1 MPTGSGTREALPSP
15 PTAILVD
22 IDGVLYV
29 GDEPVAGA
37 REALERLRSIAG
49 VRLVTNTTS
58 RSRGEVLAALR
69 RLGFQVEPGE
79 LLTPSALAVGYCR
92 DRGMERVALLVPE
105 SARED
110 LVGLT
115 DVGSGERAD
124 AVILGDLGE
133 GFTPGVLNLAL
144 GQILDGAQLIALQHN
159 RVYRSKDG
167 IVLDVGAY
175 AAALEYA
182 SGRDSVVI
190 GKPAPAFF
198 AAALADLGADAA
210 GAVMIGDDVEAD
222 VGGAIDAGLAG
233 ILMRTGKYREDVVA
247 RSGVRPTAT
256 VDSIADVSDLLSTPV
271 DAGGANA
278 WQQARALPRPA
289 R

>member
-1 MPTGSGTREALPSP
+1 LTLTTGPRAGEALPSR

-29 GDEPVAGA
+29 GDEPVPGA
-37 REALERLRSIAG
+37 ARALECLRSIAG
-49 VRLVTNTTS
+49 VRLLTNTTS
-58 RSRGEVLAALR
+58 RSRGEVLVGLR
-69 RLGFQVEPGE
+69 GLGFEAEPDE

-92 DRGMERVALLVPE
+92 ERGLERVALLVPE
-105 SARED
+105 SLRED
-110 LVGLT
+110 LAGLT
-115 DVGSGERAD
+115 DVGSDEGAD

-133 GFTPGVLNLAL
+133 GFTPAVLNRALAQL
-144 GQILDGAQLIALQHN
+144 LDGAQLIALQHN
-159 RVYRSKDG
+159 RVYRRKDG

-198 AAALADLGADAA
+198 AAALADLGADRV

-233 ILMRTGKYREDVVA
+233 ILVRTGKYRPDLVA
-247 RSGVRPTAT
+247 RSAVQATAT
-256 VDSIADVSDLLSTPV
+256 VDSIADVCDLFSLPV
-271 DAGGANA
+271 DAGAEK
-278 WQQARALPRPA
+278 ARRPT
-289 R
+289 

>member
-1 MPTGSGTREALPSP
+1 MNDQRSADSPAPSGTTTALPTP

-22 IDGVLYV
+22 LDGVLYV

-37 REALERLRSIAG
+37 REALERLRGIAG

-58 RSRGEVLAALR
+58 RSRGEVLEGLR
-69 RLGFQVEPGE
+69 RLGFPVEPEE

-92 DRGMERVALLVPE
+92 ERGIERVSLLVPD
-105 SARED
+105 SVRED
-110 LVGLT
+110 LAGLT

-133 GFTPGVLNLAL
+133 GFTPGVLNRALAQL
-144 GQILDGAQLIALQHN
+144 LDGAQLIALQHN
-159 RVYRSKDG
+159 RVYRRREG

-182 SGRDSVVI
+182 TGRDSVVI

-198 AAALADLGADAA
+198 AAALADLGAGAE

-222 VGGAIDAGLAG
+222 VGGALDAGLKG
-233 ILMRTGKYREDVVA
+233 ILVRTGKYREDVVA

-256 VDSIADVSDLLSTPV
+256 VDSIADVRDLLGLPV
-271 DAGGANA
+271 DAGRGAT
-278 WQQARALPRPA
+278 PRPA
-289 R
+289 

>member
-1 MPTGSGTREALPSP
+1 MGTGSCTDEALRRP

-29 GDEPVAGA
+29 GDEPVTGA
-37 REALERLRSIAG
+37 KEALERLRSMAG

-58 RSRGEVLAALR
+58 RSRGEVLAGLR
-69 RLGFQVEPGE
+69 RLGFQVEPEE
-79 LLTPSALAVGYCR
+79 LLTPSALAIGYCR
-92 DRGMERVALLVPE
+92 EQEIERVALLVPE
-105 SARED
+105 SVRED

-124 AVILGDLGE
+124 AVILGDLGD
-133 GFTPGVLNLAL
+133 GFTPAVLNRAL
-144 GQILDGAQLIALQHN
+144 SHLLDGAQLIALQHN
-159 RVYRSKDG
+159 RVYRGKDG

-190 GKPAPAFF
+190 GKPSAAFF
-198 AAALADLGADAA
+198 AAALADLSVGAA
-210 GAVMIGDDVEAD
+210 GAVMIGDDIEAD

-233 ILMRTGKYREDVVA
+233 ILVRTGKYREDVVA
-247 RSGVRPTAT
+247 RSGIRPSAT
-256 VDSIADVSDLLSTPV
+256 VDSIADICDVLPTPV
-271 DAGGANA
+271 DANGDNA
-278 WQQARALPRPA
+278 WRPA
-289 R
+289 